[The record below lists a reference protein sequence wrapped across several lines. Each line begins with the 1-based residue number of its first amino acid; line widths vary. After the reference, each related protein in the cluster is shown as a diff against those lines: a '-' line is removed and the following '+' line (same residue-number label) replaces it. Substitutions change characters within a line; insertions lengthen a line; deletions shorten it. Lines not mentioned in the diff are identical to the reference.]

1 MALKYTKEEQNLMKK
16 AYDNAL
22 DVLDEL
28 WNLSEY
34 QQIRVDAKLRGISD
48 VDDYYPSWDWSL
60 VLNDKEIYLESTFH
74 RSSTQIILEQK
85 TRFTKKRKYDYGVID
100 IFLKEFEQLKP
111 KVEERIK
118 AGKLEKSKSLN
129 EYEMI
134 AEKYSKESRV
144 EITLPDTMNQHS
156 IEISKEDGR
165 TVGKINFGSGLIKII
180 TRGSIEV
187 ERNDDIPYIKRK

>member
-28 WNLSEY
+28 WDLSEY
-34 QQIRVDAKLRGISD
+34 QQIRVDAKLRGISELD
-48 VDDYYPSWDWSL
+48 EYYPTWDWSL
-60 VLNDKEIYLESTFH
+60 VLNDKEIYLESTFG
-74 RSSTQIILEQK
+74 RTPTQIILEQK
-85 TRFTKKRKYDYGVID
+85 TRFTKKRKYDYNVID

-111 KVEERIK
+111 KIEDRIK
-118 AGKLEKSKSLN
+118 AGKLEKSKSLK
-129 EYEMI
+129 EYEML

-165 TVGKINFGSGLIKII
+165 TIGKINFGSGLIKII
-180 TRGSIEV
+180 TKGSITVDKNDEV
-187 ERNDDIPYIKRK
+187 PYTKRK